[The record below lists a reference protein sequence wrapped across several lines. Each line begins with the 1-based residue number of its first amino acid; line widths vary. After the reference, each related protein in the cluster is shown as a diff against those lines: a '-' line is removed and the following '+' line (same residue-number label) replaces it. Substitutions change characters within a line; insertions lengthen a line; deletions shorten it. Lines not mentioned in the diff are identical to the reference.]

1 MTQELPKLTP
11 KQQTF
16 VLHYTINGGNAT
28 EAYRQ
33 AYDCSKMQ
41 DNSITVE
48 ASKLLKNP
56 NITLWLKQANI
67 NKQEVF
73 EEELKYSVVDC
84 FEELAEVQKRAK
96 KDGGNYSQE
105 IKAIEL
111 KGKLAGHFV
120 DKHEHKCNGLAEVL
134 DQLK

>member
-73 EEELKYSVVDC
+73 E
-84 FEELAEVQKRAK
+84 
-96 KDGGNYSQE
+96 
-105 IKAIEL
+105 
-111 KGKLAGHFV
+111 
-120 DKHEHKCNGLAEVL
+120 
-134 DQLK
+134 